1 MTQPY
6 TSMKVNILRTLID
19 NIKKEELL
27 LKINYFLE
35 DGKQH
40 FLVTPN
46 PEIVLSAQKDGELKA
61 ILNRADIA
69 VPDGFGL
76 ILASYYLKTPLG
88 DRITGVDLML
98 EICKIAEGGKKS
110 IFLFGGEEG
119 IVEKTAKVLK
129 EKFINLKIS
138 DALNGGKID
147 ENNLVDNDLLQKI
160 NQTKPDIIF
169 VALGGGKQEKWID
182 ANLKNLPS
190 VKLAMGIGGA
200 FDFISGKIKRAP
212 RIMRKLGLEWLFRL
226 FMEPRRIKRIFNAT
240 VVFIYKVITEGSK
253 YR

>member
-1 MTQPY
+1 
-6 TSMKVNILRTLID
+6 MKINILGVLID

-27 LKINYFLE
+27 LRISSFLE

-46 PEIVLSAQKDGELKA
+46 PEIVLSAQKDEEFRA

-69 VPDGFGL
+69 IPDGFGL

-98 EICKIAEGGKKS
+98 EICKIGEDKGKS
-110 IFLFGGEEG
+110 VYLLGGEKG
-119 IVEKTAKVLK
+119 IAEKTAKVLID
-129 EKFINLKIS
+129 KFPKIKIVGAES
-138 DALNGGKID
+138 GGKIEKENLKD
-147 ENNLVDNDLLQKI
+147 ENLLKKI
-160 NQTKPDIIF
+160 SEKNPDIIF

-212 RIMRKLGLEWLFRL
+212 LVMRKLGLEWLFRL
-226 FMEPRRIKRIFNAT
+226 FLEPRRIKRIFNAT
-240 VVFIYKVITEGSK
+240 VVFMYRVIIKG
-253 YR
+253 

>member
-1 MTQPY
+1 
-6 TSMKVNILRTLID
+6 MKINILGTLID

-27 LKINYFLE
+27 LKINSFLE

-46 PEIVLSAQKDGELKA
+46 PEIVLSAQKDEEFRA
-61 ILNRADIA
+61 ILNGADIA
-69 VPDGFGL
+69 IPDGFGL

-98 EICKIAEGGKKS
+98 EICKIAEGDGKS

-129 EKFINLKIS
+129 EKFPNLKIS
-138 DALNGGKID
+138 GALSGGEIRED
-147 ENNLVDNDLLQKI
+147 NLVDNSLLEKI
-160 NQTKPDIIF
+160 NQVNPDIIF

-182 ANLKNLPS
+182 ANLENLPS

-240 VVFIYKVITEGSK
+240 VLFSYKVIVQRNS
-253 YR
+253 RL